1 MESGLFSFFKIYK
14 DMQYLLSSGAVT
26 SKVEEYIID
35 LFKLNMAVYPGD
47 IPWSAIGFDFIM
59 TDVKKADVPNEIEY
73 RVKKLLDR
81 FQERF
86 RGVSITLESLEIL
99 DETRARVVF
108 NVNKERG
115 EVEVLL
121 YN

>member
-1 MESGLFSFFKIYK
+1 
-14 DMQYLLSSGAVT
+14 MQYLLSSGAVT

-59 TDVKKADVPNEIEY
+59 TDVKKAEVPNEIEY

-86 RGVSITLESLEIL
+86 RGVSISLESLEIL

-115 EVEVLL
+115 EVEILL